1 MKKYITLNEMENVIE
16 VRREPHIYAFSTNT
30 VPNYIKVGDTSRTI
44 EKRLTEW
51 KDLFSDLERVF
62 PDIENEEEAL
72 AKVNKDI
79 YFRDYAL
86 HTYLTN
92 KGYNRL
98 DKKKFYNL
106 FGENIYFSNE
116 FFENVSTEEIKHGI
130 QEIKKGYE
138 QKNPNYL
145 YYKLKDKNVIDK
157 HWNNDKDWKL
167 RDNQEKVV
175 ENFCEKIKTQK
186 ELLMY
191 AVMRFGKS
199 FTALSCAA
207 RNNFKKVLIVSAKAD
222 VANEWKKTV
231 EMPKCFK
238 EYAFLCDRNFVEN
251 PNIIDEILS
260 NKNNDEFKNKN
271 AVAVF
276 LTLQNLTGSGKE
288 SGEIKEKLKNIY
300 KTYFDMIIIDET
312 HFGAWAATYGMPLK
326 RDKNDDEEDFA
337 VINSEINEFKKLE
350 EETKKLKSDIKLHLS
365 GTPYN
370 LLYRDEF
377 NQKNMI
383 ASCQF
388 SDILNDKEKWLKEH
402 KKDIDSGTINPETA
416 FPYEEYDNPYFG
428 FPKMLRFAFNIP
440 QETQQIL
447 EKASKNGN
455 KWTLNDLFLT
465 DKGDDTK
472 FIYEKEVLNLLKII
486 DGKNTDKKILSF
498 LNIPKIKENDVCK
511 HIVMVLPYKYSCDA
525 MENLLLNNKNDF
537 INLKNY
543 KVLNITGHKLTS
555 QLDSVDKVKA
565 TIKQCEQN
573 GIKTITLTVNKML
586 TGVTVPEWDTMIML
600 KNTKSPQE
608 YDQAIF
614 RIQNQYVKEIEAEDK
629 NGKKYVTKIDMK
641 PQTILVDFDPVRMFE
656 LQGISIKIAGDV
668 TNQNYDFEKVLN
680 KELEY
685 FPIITNNADRL
696 VQVNPT
702 DIIKIISDYN
712 KNISIMEASN
722 KVELDEKMLSDTMF
736 YNFIC
741 RLSEKGISSNM
752 KGRMYN
758 SDKISDMNIEGLFD
772 GKTDSDKDREDIY
785 ENNNLK
791 TEENIS
797 DNKSELKKL
806 RKNYKNFIA
815 LLMFY
820 SFLTKSNITSLKD
833 IVKSITEESIYK
845 DENLRI
851 FKNLNLDLNYIKLH
865 IEKCRRAFAFDIDR
879 HLEQANLLSK
889 EEDLSEEERVNNAL
903 KKFSRISEAEIV
915 TPNNICHD
923 MYLNIGKDKLLQIV
937 NGGGRILDIASK
949 TAEFTV
955 ALYNLLKNDT
965 EIEKIKNSMYCIPT
979 SSLTYEFT
987 RKIYEILKFPI
998 SHIADPEKLNAF
1010 KLLDKKIIKKDGKP
1024 SKKIDY
1030 EKICDILTQDKTFS
1044 DININDTVIK
1054 GDKKVKFDAVVG
1066 NPPYQETISN
1076 NDSNR
1081 SLSKQMFPEF
1091 IKITIKLNP
1100 KYSSLITPSRWFTG
1114 EAQDGSF
1121 ISLRKFVR
1129 EHNHFVNIFNYSIA
1143 SNVFN
1148 NVWIAG
1154 GVNYYL
1160 YDRDYSGKVDFYACN
1175 NIKKEKQTRDLFE
1188 DGLDIVINSG
1198 ENYAILQKVKKES
1211 FVSLT
1216 TITKGRNAFG
1226 ITGKNAKSVS
1236 EATYFD
1242 GAYELRC
1249 AYEEIRYVKKDI
1261 ITKNLDI
1268 ANKWK
1273 VFISK
1278 GNGGAGTLG
1287 DEKQVAILGKPYL
1300 GKAKSVCTDSLIPIG
1315 CFDSETEALH
1325 LQKYIKTKFLRYIVG
1340 ILKVSQNVYQNVYQF
1355 VPLQDFTD
1363 NSDIDWSKSITNL
1376 DQEANAKYEC
1386 KTINE
1391 IDSQLYKKYN
1401 FTKEEVQFIESMI
1414 KPME

>member
-1 MKKYITLNEMENVIE
+1 MENVIE

-251 PNIIDEILS
+251 PNIIDEILC

-337 VINSEINEFKKLE
+337 VINNEINEFKKLE

-447 EKASKNGN
+447 ENASKNGN
-455 KWTLNDLFLT
+455 KWTLNDLLLT

-525 MENLLLNNKNDF
+525 MENLLLENKNDF

-543 KVLNITGHKLTS
+543 NVLNITGHKLTS
-555 QLDSVDKVKA
+555 QLDSVDKVKE
-565 TIKQCEQN
+565 TIKQCEQK
-573 GIKTITLTVNKML
+573 GIKTLTLTVNKML

-641 PQTILVDFDPVRMFE
+641 PQTILVDFDPARMFE
-656 LQGISIKIAGDV
+656 LQGISIKIASDV

-722 KVELDEKMLSDTMF
+722 KVELDENMLSDSML
-736 YNFIC
+736 YNFISS
-741 RLSEKGISSNM
+741 LSEKGISSNI
-752 KGRMYN
+752 KDRMYN
-758 SDKISDMNIEGLFD
+758 SDKISDMNIDGLLD

-965 EIEKIKNSMYCIPT
+965 EIEKIKSSIYCIPT

-998 SHIADPEKLNAF
+998 SHIADPEKLNTF
-1010 KLLDKKIIKKDGKP
+1010 KLLDKKIKKDGKP
-1024 SKKIDY
+1024 SKEIDY

-1066 NPPYQETISN
+1066 NPPYQEEGGSGGN
-1076 NDSNR
+1076 NDAPIYQHFSILAN
-1081 SLSKQMFPEF
+1081 
-1091 IKITIKLNP
+1091 KLNP
-1100 KYSSLITPSRWFTG
+1100 SYSSLIIKAGWFSAGRENLLGNFREFMLNNMHLKKLITYT
-1114 EAQDGSF
+1114 DSSF
-1121 ISLRKFVR
+1121 VFGD
-1129 EHNHFVNIFNYSIA
+1129 
-1143 SNVFN
+1143 NVE
-1148 NVWIAG
+1148 IKG
-1154 GVNYYL
+1154 GVCYYCIDKTYVGDCKYYL
-1160 YDRDYSGKVDFYACN
+1160 INKNGNISSEYRKLNDFNILIRDPVLS
-1175 NIKKEKQTRDLFE
+1175 NI
-1188 DGLDIVINSG
+1188 
-1198 ENYAILQKVKKES
+1198 VKKVEINNTNGTVDS
-1211 FVSLT
+1211 IISSDT
-1216 TITKGRNAFG
+1216 PFG
-1226 ITGKNAKSVS
+1226 IPSNPKTSKKNPH
-1236 EATYFD
+1236 TI
-1242 GAYELRC
+1242 YENSSKQHN
-1249 AYEEIRYVKKDI
+1249 VKIYHIEKNVRKIEYMDRSQ
-1261 ITKNLDI
+1261 ITKNSKYIDYD
-1268 ANKWK
+1268 K
-1273 VFISK
+1273 VFIPGSGGS
-1278 GNGGAGTLG
+1278 GNDKKVLG
-1287 DEKQVAILGKPYL
+1287 IPVYAPKN
-1300 GKAKSVCTDSLIPIG
+1300 SVCSQSFLFAA
-1315 CFDSETEALH
+1315 FDNKKSAESFL
-1325 LQKYIKTKFLRYIVG
+1325 KYIYTKFFRVL
-1340 ILKVSQNVYQNVYQF
+1340 VSSIKITQSAPKRVYQF
-1355 VPLQDFTD
+1355 VPLQDFTE

>member
-1 MKKYITLNEMENVIE
+1 MKEYITLNEMENTIE

-30 VPNYIKVGDTSRTI
+30 VPNYIKVGDTSRSI

-130 QEIKKGYE
+130 QEIKRGYE

-251 PNIIDEILS
+251 PNIIDEILC

-312 HFGAWAATYGMPLK
+312 HFGAWAATYGMPIK

-337 VINSEINEFKKLE
+337 VINNEINEFKKLE
-350 EETKKLKSDIKLHLS
+350 EETKKLKSDIRLHLS

-447 EKASKNGN
+447 ENASKNGN
-455 KWTLNDLFLT
+455 KWTLNDLLLT

-537 INLKNY
+537 INLKDYN
-543 KVLNITGHKLTS
+543 VLNITGHKLTS

-573 GIKTITLTVNKML
+573 GIKTLTLTVNKML

-641 PQTILVDFDPVRMFE
+641 PQTILVDFDPARMFE

-722 KVELDEKMLSDTMF
+722 KVELDENMLSDSML
-736 YNFIC
+736 YNFISS
-741 RLSEKGISSNM
+741 LSEKGISSNI
-752 KGRMYN
+752 KDRMYN
-758 SDKISDMNIEGLFD
+758 SDKISDMNIDGLLD

-791 TEENIS
+791 TEENSS

-879 HLEQANLLSK
+879 QLEQANLLSK

-903 KKFSRISEAEIV
+903 KRFSRISEAEIV

-965 EIEKIKNSMYCIPT
+965 EIEKIKSSIYCIPT

-998 SHIADPEKLNAF
+998 SHIADPEKLNTF

-1024 SKKIDY
+1024 SKEIDY

-1066 NPPYQETISN
+1066 NPPYQETVKIATKGNNDNTINLYNHFKNLSRKISN
-1076 NDSNR
+1076 IVSLIYPAKEYQRGIENFLDKELIKINIYNGSNKGSEKNIPGEEDIFGNAVR
-1081 SLSKQMFPEF
+1081 RILGDVGVYLWDKNKPTEKIIYQNCLIDRTDRIMPVRKEFFSIAEKLKNITNSNKKYF
-1091 IKITIKLNP
+1091 IKKCCESNFVENNP
-1100 KYSSLITPSRWFTG
+1100 
-1114 EAQDGSF
+1114 DM
-1121 ISLRKFVR
+1121 
-1129 EHNHFVNIFNYSIA
+1129 
-1143 SNVFN
+1143 
-1148 NVWIAG
+1148 
-1154 GVNYYL
+1154 
-1160 YDRDYSGKVDFYACN
+1160 
-1175 NIKKEKQTRDLFE
+1175 
-1188 DGLDIVINSG
+1188 
-1198 ENYAILQKVKKES
+1198 ILSQV
-1211 FVSLT
+1211 T
-1216 TITKGRNAFG
+1216 DRNAHVPHG
-1226 ITGKNAKSVS
+1226 YTKVITN
-1236 EATYFD
+1236 
-1242 GAYELRC
+1242 
-1249 AYEEIRYVKKDI
+1249 
-1261 ITKNLDI
+1261 
-1268 ANKWK
+1268 NK
-1273 VFISK
+1273 
-1278 GNGGAGTLG
+1278 AGSG
-1287 DEKQVAILGKPYL
+1287 
-1300 GKAKSVCTDSLIPIG
+1300 GKAYWY
-1315 CFDSETEALH
+1315 
-1325 LQKYIKTKFLRYIVG
+1325 YIKTKSLEYLQPEVYKVVISSAYPNEAFRNPNNIMLLSKEEMFGRTKLCLYYSDNLTDALNYI
-1340 ILKVSQNVYQNVYQF
+1340 LYMKTHF
-1355 VPLQDFTD
+1355 VRLISELTPYKFMYYLPDF
-1363 NSDIDWSKSITNL
+1363 NSIKNNIDWSKSITNL

-1386 KTINE
+1386 ETINE

-1414 KPME
+1414 KPMK